1 MSGLPEPPL
10 SSMSPLQDNHAFWR
24 STECYIAVNPHRP
37 DDSADLVELA
47 GRTEETRSLLFFQT
61 SGSESLLPHWVGLS
75 REAFLRSAYAVN
87 HHLEVTPQDRWII
100 ALPLYHVGG
109 FSILAR
115 CHASGS
121 TYFHMSEKWT
131 PHRFTNS
138 CYQEKVTLASLV
150 PTQVYDLVKAGLQA
164 PPGLRAVVVG
174 GGALAKDIG
183 LRALAMGWPVFQS
196 YGMTEACSQIATE
209 PLDHL
214 HSGFDPDSLEVLPNW
229 EVQVNDTG
237 TLTVRGPALAS
248 GYAVKHKEVDAL
260 VEARRNREHS
270 FPAWTWVPLDPER
283 GLVTR
288 DHVQVWQHGTRQ
300 FLRFIGRHSSF
311 VKVLGEL
318 VNLAALQARLDGVV
332 VGCDLALGSAVIFP
346 VPDERKETRLL
357 LVGAHPQEKLETLMT
372 EFNNLSIALERL
384 DEVRVVGELPRTALG
399 KVDIQ
404 SLKALL
410 RE

>member
-1 MSGLPEPPL
+1 
-10 SSMSPLQDNHAFWR
+10 
-24 STECYIAVNPHRP
+24 
-37 DDSADLVELA
+37 
-47 GRTEETRSLLFFQT
+47 
-61 SGSESLLPHWVGLS
+61 
-75 REAFLRSAYAVN
+75 VN

-121 TYFHMSEKWT
+121 TYFHMSERWT

-150 PTQVYDLVKAGLQA
+150 PAQVYDLVKAGLQA

-174 GGALAKDIG
+174 GGALAKDLG
-183 LRALAMGWPVFQS
+183 ERALGMGWPVLQS

-209 PLDHL
+209 PVDHL

-229 EVQVNDTG
+229 EVQVNDGG

-248 GYAVKHKEVDAL
+248 GYAVKHKEVDAHP
-260 VEARRNREHS
+260 EGRRNREHS

-288 DHVQVWQHGTRQ
+288 DHVQLWWHGTRQ

-318 VNLAALQARLDGVV
+318 VNLAALQARLEGAAMAS
-332 VGCDLALGSAVIFP
+332 GLAFGSAVIFP

-357 LVGAHPQEKLETLMT
+357 LVGAHSQEKLDALRQ
-372 EFNNLSIALERL
+372 EFNNLSIGCERL
-384 DEVRVVGELPRTALG
+384 DESRVVSALPRTPLG
-399 KVDIQ
+399 KLDMGE
-404 SLKALL
+404 LKKLL
-410 RE
+410 G